1 MEMEDESIPTT
12 SRSEVEGLIRQLCAS
27 SLDPAAKDKIERLL
41 RTILSM
47 VLLLE
52 KKNTSVTKLKKL
64 IFGKKS
70 ERHESLIKSPS
81 DKTTG
86 GETDAK
92 EKEEAGTEETA
103 LLEEPA
109 TSVKH
114 KGQGHRPLSDYTRAI
129 VVKCTNEDLH

>member
-12 SRSEVEGLIRQLCAS
+12 SRSEVEGLIRQLRAS

-52 KKNTSVTKLKKL
+52 KKNTSITKLKKL

-70 ERHESLIKSPS
+70 ERHR
-81 DKTTG
+81 
-86 GETDAK
+86 GEGRGWNRRD
-92 EKEEAGTEETA
+92 GT
-103 LLEEPA
+103 
-109 TSVKH
+109 S
-114 KGQGHRPLSDYTRAI
+114 R
-129 VVKCTNEDLH
+129 

>member
-12 SRSEVEGLIRQLCAS
+12 SRSEVEGLIRQLRAS

-52 KKNTSVTKLKKL
+52 KKNTSITKLKKL

-70 ERHESLIKSPS
+70 ERHGSSKKSPS

-86 GETDAK
+86 GETEA
-92 EKEEAGTEETA
+92 KEEAGTEETA

-109 TSVKH
+109 TSVK
-114 KGQGHRPLSDYTRAI
+114 
-129 VVKCTNEDLH
+129 